1 MKIYGS
7 SLSPFVRKVL
17 VAVAELGIPVEN
29 VLTPPASPDP
39 EFRET
44 SPFGKIPGMRDGDFV
59 LSDSSAILAYLDGIT
74 PEAGLFPRDPK
85 NRARAVWFDEFG
97 DTILFG
103 CGQKLFFNRIVGP
116 KFQNI
121 PGNAELADKAEREE
135 LPPILDYLEGV
146 IPPSGFLVEDR
157 LTIADVAVASPM
169 VNLLHLGIAID
180 PARHP
185 NIVRFTDH
193 MFARPSLS
201 ALIEKE
207 TAFLARFS

>member
-17 VAVAELGIPVEN
+17 VAAAELDIPFEN
-29 VLTPPASPDP
+29 TPTPPSSPDP
-39 EFRET
+39 EFRAT

-59 LSDSSAILAYLDGIT
+59 LSDSSAILAYIDALKPD
-74 PEAGLFPRDPK
+74 AGLYPAEPQARG
-85 NRARAVWFDEFG
+85 RAVWFDEFG

-103 CGQKLFFNRIVGP
+103 TGSKMFFNRIVGP
-116 KFQNI
+116 KFLKI
-121 PGNAELADKAEREE
+121 PGDDAVAEKAEREE

-146 IPPSGFLVEDR
+146 IPASGFLVEDR
-157 LTIADVAVASPM
+157 LTIADIAVASPL
-169 VNLLHLGIAID
+169 VNLLHLGIAAD

-185 NIVRFTDH
+185 NIARFASH
-193 MFARPSLS
+193 MFARPSFS

-207 TAFLARFS
+207 KAFLARFV

>member
-17 VAVAELGIPVEN
+17 VALAELGLPHEN
-29 VLTPPASPDP
+29 VPTPPMSQDQ
-39 EFRET
+39 EFRDT
-44 SPFGKIPGMRDGDFV
+44 SPFGKIPGMRDGDFL
-59 LSDSSAILAYLDGIT
+59 LSDSSAILAYVDARK
-74 PEAGLFPRDPK
+74 PEAGLYPTEPRA
-85 NRARAVWFDEFG
+85 RGRAVWFDEFG

-193 MFARPSLS
+193 MFARQSF
-201 ALIEKE
+201 ATLIEKE
-207 TAFLARFS
+207 AAFLARFS